1 MKLTKMM
8 MTETPDG
15 HVAGHEQTSAPLLE
29 AKGVIKRF
37 GGFTALN
44 QIDLVVRPGE
54 RLGLIGPN
62 GSGKSTLTNCLCGTF
77 SPDGGTIS
85 FAGRSIDR
93 LSAWQRARLG
103 LGRSFQLPRPF
114 HSLTLTDNL
123 RIPLLYTVNAR
134 HGVHLTERQIAERSQ
149 DLLREFG
156 LGAKAHRL
164 PSDLTQVEM
173 RKLELA
179 RAMATDP
186 TLLVSDEA
194 LAGLSHSEVDEI
206 LALLLKLNARGV
218 AIIFIEHIMRAVMS
232 FSQRL
237 VVLVAGEKIAD
248 GDPKDVI
255 SDERVIGAYL
265 GQ

>member
-1 MKLTKMM
+1 
-8 MTETPDG
+8 MTMSKTPTVEHG
-15 HVAGHEQTSAPLLE
+15 LRMVEPAAPLLD
-29 AKGVIKRF
+29 ATGVTKRF
-37 GGFTALN
+37 GGFVALN
-44 QIDLVVRPGE
+44 NINLSVRPGE

-62 GSGKSTLTNCLCGTF
+62 GSGKSTLTNCLCGALNI
-77 SPDGGTIS
+77 DAGTVS

-93 LSAWQRARLG
+93 LSAYQRARMG

-114 HSLTLTDNL
+114 HSLTLLDNL

-134 HGVHLTERQIAERSQ
+134 PGTRLTEQQIAARSQ
-149 DLLREFG
+149 DLLREFSLAG
-156 LGAKAHRL
+156 KAHRL

-206 LALLLKLNARGV
+206 LALLLALNKRGV
-218 AIIFIEHIMRAVMS
+218 AVIFIEHIMRAVMS

-255 SDERVIGAYL
+255 ADERVIGAYL